1 MPPRHAAKANIISK
15 TNTTAARSKKRKNAE
30 RSEDEQDSDFDYTQ
44 KQRLPQQQKQRSSKS
59 NSSVARPNRQHQQQA
74 VPSLSS
80 SDSPSPT
87 APNRTFAEEQESW
100 RTELSE
106 LKRAKRSTEEDR
118 GFVFTR
124 KKITNTA
131 IVSSTTIT
139 TTPKSGRTNHL
150 FDDAENPLFSTP
162 NPPLTPEGT
171 PSKNRTYDRQAYAT
185 NVPAVRQHQHH
196 RQQRQ
201 IIPQT
206 PERNHESIVAIPMR
220 ETPMI
225 KRNKDMRN
233 DASRR
238 SSFTMR
244 GKRASSIGNGFH
256 ALPHASVDPKSFFRH
271 IAAEDPPPIRMKQ
284 LMTWCARKSIDSQ
297 RADSQSAL
305 KIAKQIEEE
314 ALAMLISG
322 KFSVSWYSR
331 PLDTEPI
338 RTVPKKPHQQNVDN
352 LRKLKECEAQ
362 IAKLQKEDEEWTRII
377 SSFNTFHA
385 SLLDSGPDL
394 PPGDEAIIVPEASI
408 GEIDIELLTA
418 DERSLWEKHCKQKD
432 STSTPGSSS
441 RISRGSDDS
450 AKKSAKENNKW
461 MVEMMG
467 SFEKEVD
474 NLRDTLY
481 AASRFDKIAK
491 QYTDQVL
498 EQIATALDER
508 QRPTEGLSIFVT
520 PTSSA
525 SIGKGAQSL
534 TSKSSSTSKP
544 VSSSSVSTTSLMAPI
559 ADPDNADDARQILRA
574 LSRLSL

>member
-1 MPPRHAAKANIISK
+1 MPPRHALKVNSTISK
-15 TNTTAARSKKRKNAE
+15 TTNTAGKSKKRKNAD
-30 RSEDEQDSDFDYTQ
+30 RSEDEHDSDFDYTQ
-44 KQRLPQQQKQRSSKS
+44 HRRLPQSQKQRSSKS
-59 NSSVARPNRQHQQQA
+59 AARPNRLHQQQA

-87 APNRTFAEEQESW
+87 APSRTFAEEQETW
-100 RTELSE
+100 RAELSE
-106 LKRAKRSTEEDR
+106 LKRAKQYTEEDR

-131 IVSSTTIT
+131 II
-139 TTPKSGRTNHL
+139 TTPKAARTNNQFH
-150 FDDAENPLFSTP
+150 DVENPLFSTP

-171 PSKNRTYDRQAYAT
+171 PSKDRMYDRRG
-185 NVPAVRQHQHH
+185 NPANLPAAKQLQNLH
-196 RQQRQ
+196 QQRQ
-201 IIPQT
+201 LIPQT
-206 PERNHESIVAIPMR
+206 PKRNQESIVAIPMR

-256 ALPHASVDPKSFFRH
+256 ATPHASVDPKCFFRH
-271 IAAEDPPPIRMKQ
+271 IAAEDPPPVRMKQ
-284 LMTWCARKSIDSQ
+284 LMAWCARKCIDSQ
-297 RADSQSAL
+297 QANSQSAL

-314 ALAMLISG
+314 ALSMLVTG

-385 SLLDSGPDL
+385 SLLDSGVNV
-394 PPGDEAIIVPEASI
+394 PPGDEAIIFPESYI
-408 GEIDIELLTA
+408 DDIDIELLTA

-432 STSTPGSSS
+432 LSSTPGSAT
-441 RISRGSDDS
+441 RTQRGTDES
-450 AKKSAKENNKW
+450 AKKPAKENNKW
-461 MVEMMG
+461 MLEMMG
-467 SFEKEVD
+467 SLEKEVD

-508 QRPTEGLSIFVT
+508 QRPTEGLSLFAT
-520 PTSSA
+520 PTSSSSSSSSLA
-525 SIGKGAQSL
+525 LLGKGAQSL
-534 TSKSSSTSKP
+534 STSKTTSISKP
-544 VSSSSVSTTSLMAPI
+544 VSSTSISTTSLMAPS
-559 ADPDNADDARQILRA
+559 ADPDGADDARQILRA